1 MQGRSWGEDGGL
13 NSMVKPSS
21 SFLTIRGD
29 KFTGASHSPFDLGL
43 AHAGLLVVGDMAEV
57 HHTGQGSGTAG
68 RDEFPSAYKEL
79 HKVTMDP
86 FVGPFAPS
94 HSPPL

>member
-1 MQGRSWGEDGGL
+1 M
-13 NSMVKPSS
+13 
-21 SFLTIRGD
+21 
-29 KFTGASHSPFDLGL
+29 SHSPFGLGL
-43 AHAGLLVVGDMAEV
+43 AHTRLLVVGDMAEL
-57 HHTGQGSGTAG
+57 HHTGQGPGKAG

-94 HSPPL
+94 HPPPLSGTDGGLKERKVGAVDGTVPQPMRQTEFCSLQ